1 MGRGRGKG
9 IEENSK
15 VIQASFSMQVTSST
29 KKEAWQKIT
38 IMVSERSSFLIKK
51 KLSQCTKTVKNK
63 DSVEE
68 D

>member
-1 MGRGRGKG
+1 MASGDKKKKRSTRWAVEQVKTLING

-38 IMVSERSSFLIKK
+38 IMVSERSSFLF
-51 KLSQCTKTVKNK
+51 N
-63 DSVEE
+63 
-68 D
+68 